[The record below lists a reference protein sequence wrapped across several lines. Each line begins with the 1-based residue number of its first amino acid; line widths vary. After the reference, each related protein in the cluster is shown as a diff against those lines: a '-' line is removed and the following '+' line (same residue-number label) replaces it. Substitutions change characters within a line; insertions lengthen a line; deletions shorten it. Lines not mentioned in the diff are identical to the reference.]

1 MARIPKSS
9 NRIPLT
15 LFIFLLKKLFP
26 DHQVANITSALYDLV
41 LHSFHGSLLLRL
53 FIEYSSHLFMAT
65 AIFFF
70 TFLFHKVDFGIQFFD
85 MLSLN
90 TELLKYSIKGYNINN
105 FQSDKKLYVPPY

>member
-1 MARIPKSS
+1 
-9 NRIPLT
+9 
-15 LFIFLLKKLFP
+15 
-26 DHQVANITSALYDLV
+26 
-41 LHSFHGSLLLRL
+41 
-53 FIEYSSHLFMAT
+53 MAT

-70 TFLFHKVDFGIQFFD
+70 TFLFHKVDFSIQFFD